1 MLCEKC
7 GKKTATVFK
16 KLENGDEV
24 YICDDCNAN
33 FDSLQ
38 NLKVFLSSN
47 DGEKKCVCGT
57 TFLEI
62 SESGLVGCKNCYQTF
77 HDELEPIILKIHT
90 GEKHIGKKPMT
101 KIERLEKQ
109 IEDAM
114 KNRFYDLAVKLS
126 DELNILKGGENNV

>member
-7 GKKTATVFK
+7 GKKTATVFN
-16 KLENGDEV
+16 KLENGDEI
-24 YICDDCNAN
+24 YICEDCNSN

-47 DGEKKCVCGT
+47 DEEKKCVCGT

-62 SESGLVGCKNCYQTF
+62 SESGLVGCEKCYETFKN
-77 HDELEPIILKIHT
+77 ELEPIISKIHT
-90 GEKHIGKKPMT
+90 GALHTGKKPMT

-114 KNRFYDLAVKLS
+114 KNRFFDLAVKLS
-126 DELNILKGGENNV
+126 DELNLLKGGEHNV